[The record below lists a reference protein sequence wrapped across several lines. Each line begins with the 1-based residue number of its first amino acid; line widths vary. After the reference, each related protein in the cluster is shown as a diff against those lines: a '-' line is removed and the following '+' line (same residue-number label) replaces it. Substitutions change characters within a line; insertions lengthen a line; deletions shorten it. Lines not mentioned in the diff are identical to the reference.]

1 MENWDVIYKN
11 NASKLLGIC
20 RRYVRDEQQAEDL
33 MHNAFITA
41 INKINTYS
49 GKGVFDG
56 WLRKIV
62 VNTVLLYLRQNKKM
76 MFSDNEPSENQ
87 LGVAEG
93 AEAEETQRKTIEEA
107 GFTQEELLEVVEL
120 LPEHHKVVFNL
131 YVIDG
136 YTHNEIGE
144 LLHISGGTSKSHLAR
159 ARKKIQQLLFEK
171 AQLKTKNSHQKNF

>member
-20 RRYVRDEQQAEDL
+20 RRYVKDEQLAEDL

-41 INKINTYS
+41 INKIKTYS
-49 GKGVFDG
+49 GKGAFEG

-62 VNTVLLYLRQNKKM
+62 INTALLYLRESKKM
-76 MFSDNEPSENQ
+76 LFSDNEPVEGHLDTTGEN
-87 LGVAEG
+87 E
-93 AEAEETQRKTIEEA
+93 EEETQRKTIENA
-107 GFTQEELLEVVEL
+107 GFSQQELLEVVEL

-144 LLHISGGTSKSHLAR
+144 MLNISGGTSKSHLAR

-171 AQLKTKNSHQKNF
+171 AKLKAEKRG

>member
-1 MENWDVIYKN
+1 METWDIIYKN

-33 MHNAFITA
+33 MHNAFIAA
-41 INKINTYS
+41 INKIHTYS
-49 GKGVFDG
+49 GTGAVEG
-56 WLRKIV
+56 WLRRLVI
-62 VNTVLLYLRQNKKM
+62 NTALLYLRENKKM
-76 MFSDNEPSENQ
+76 LFSDSEPVENQ
-87 LGVAEG
+87 AAADEADG
-93 AEAEETQRKTIEEA
+93 AEETQRKVVEEA
-107 GFTQEELLEVVEL
+107 GFSREELLEAVDI

-144 LLHISGGTSKSHLAR
+144 ILNISGGTSKSHLAR

-171 AQLKTKNSHQKNF
+171 AKMKSEKNYQKNV

>member
-11 NASKLLGIC
+11 NASKLLGVC
-20 RRYVRDEQQAEDL
+20 RRYIKDEQLAEDL

-41 INKINTYS
+41 MNKISTYS
-49 GKGVFDG
+49 GIGAFEG

-62 VNTVLLYLRQNKKM
+62 VNTVLLYLRDSKKM
-76 MFSDNEPSENQ
+76 QFSDNEPLENQ
-87 LGVAEG
+87 SDTELESDVD
-93 AEAEETQRKTIEEA
+93 ETQKKVIEDA
-107 GFTQEELLEVVEL
+107 GFSQQELLEIVDL
-120 LPEHHKVVFNL
+120 LPIHHKTVFNM

-144 LLHISGGTSKSHLAR
+144 MLKISGGTSKSHLAR

-171 AQLKTKNSHQKNF
+171 AKLKTQTSIKNF